1 MSKIEVCSLKNSIKL
16 TRNNTEVTNNL
27 NLDVNV
33 KNLKKES
40 LYVKNLKKDV
50 YCWLIVSD
58 ILLLLMFIISVVV
71 ISQMKNAPNTLQR
84 DRILEDEA
92 RRYYTYKEK
101 IRNLELRVR

>member
-16 TRNNTEVTNNL
+16 TRNNTDVINNL

-33 KNLKKES
+33 KNLKK
-40 LYVKNLKKDV
+40 DV
-50 YCWLIVSD
+50 CYWLIVSD
-58 ILLLLMFIISVVV
+58 IFLLLMFIISVLV
-71 ISQMKNAPNTLQR
+71 IYQMKNAPNTIQR

-92 RRYYTYKEK
+92 YRYYTYKEK